1 MNPMQD
7 DNQKEREEKYGL
19 HTENVSVVI
28 EEETLR
34 FLALIEALKT
44 GHSIIKNLKI
54 RNMAWEKRGVRLNDT
69 KARVLAKAFRHNAS
83 LITLDL
89 SSNKITDVG
98 AKAIA
103 KAFKHNTSLKTLD
116 LSGNEIGAG
125 GVEALIDLLQHNT
138 SLRTLDLS
146 YNLIGH
152 SGADIVGKSDGFGGT
167 YAKLSRKRP
176 SPDIEALA
184 EVFQHN
190 TSLRRLD
197 LTGNLINVVERQ
209 LFAEAL
215 EENHTLTELKFGVIR
230 NVDLRLIS
238 QIKTSLRRNEL
249 YEAFRETREI
259 LTSPTLLKE
268 KKEKHE
274 EFEKLVAALAS
285 SLVEDFNL
293 DVLKKEAREM
303 IVDFYQQEIST
314 QLEEDFFKA
323 LLSVPTNFSLH
334 ASMLIVML
342 DCLNL
347 SLSKDL
353 ENYRERILAELDCL
367 PKSHPDYE
375 EAQFALTN
383 YYLNLYKEKS
393 NLELSEILHLLVH
406 AEKCQHGYVDAG
418 YQALISYFNSK
429 DENQTA
435 SSSSALLSSPTPAE
449 ERLLKMFKI
458 LIFLAA
464 ENKDLMAGLEL
475 AIGSH
480 DFDALSG
487 FFSKTLSLPSSQV
500 PILNLLI
507 DAKNSH
513 HEFDEEGYFA
523 LISYFTS
530 GDGVSH
536 ASTMLD
542 KETLLKIFKMLI
554 LAASK
559 NSNLL
564 AVAEKICL
572 IVRLGLVIE
581 NRETDGL
588 LTVFLENT
596 VLLKPFRSNIKI
608 TDVQLQDLA
617 DLMVAS
623 PEEERRQKMH
633 TNQRFFLPST
643 STQQAVESSEEKVSL
658 NRDEIK
664 SLIWTIIERFN
675 QGKITQWALL
685 EKMAVGIKT
694 KNPLVLK
701 ELLVASSKSS
711 PAP

>member
-146 YNLIGH
+146 C
-152 SGADIVGKSDGFGGT
+152 
-167 YAKLSRKRP
+167 
-176 SPDIEALA
+176 
-184 EVFQHN
+184 
-190 TSLRRLD
+190 
-197 LTGNLINVVERQ
+197 NLINVVERQ

-353 ENYRERILAELDCL
+353 ENYRE
-367 PKSHPDYE
+367 
-375 EAQFALTN
+375 
-383 YYLNLYKEKS
+383 
-393 NLELSEILHLLVH
+393 
-406 AEKCQHGYVDAG
+406 
-418 YQALISYFNSK
+418 
-429 DENQTA
+429 
-435 SSSSALLSSPTPAE
+435 
-449 ERLLKMFKI
+449 
-458 LIFLAA
+458 
-464 ENKDLMAGLEL
+464 
-475 AIGSH
+475 
-480 DFDALSG
+480 
-487 FFSKTLSLPSSQV
+487 
-500 PILNLLI
+500 
-507 DAKNSH
+507 
-513 HEFDEEGYFA
+513 
-523 LISYFTS
+523 
-530 GDGVSH
+530 
-536 ASTMLD
+536 
-542 KETLLKIFKMLI
+542 
-554 LAASK
+554 
-559 NSNLL
+559 
-564 AVAEKICL
+564 
-572 IVRLGLVIE
+572 
-581 NRETDGL
+581 
-588 LTVFLENT
+588 
-596 VLLKPFRSNIKI
+596 
-608 TDVQLQDLA
+608 
-617 DLMVAS
+617 
-623 PEEERRQKMH
+623 
-633 TNQRFFLPST
+633 
-643 STQQAVESSEEKVSL
+643 
-658 NRDEIK
+658 
-664 SLIWTIIERFN
+664 
-675 QGKITQWALL
+675 
-685 EKMAVGIKT
+685 
-694 KNPLVLK
+694 
-701 ELLVASSKSS
+701 
-711 PAP
+711 